1 MRLGLQQVVT
11 NIDELEIDI
20 ASQLENLE
28 GLKKRINKLKSENT
42 LTDPE
47 IKMALSDLE
56 AEVKLLE
63 GDIVKKSKLLDKIS
77 KSKTKAEQELNS
89 IVKNPDARFSEFFQ
103 MLKNISDEILPIAE
117 MDKSITSKQS
127 SGDKKYKELVEQIKT
142 TQERISLNSEL
153 QVLAEYLGEEMQNLE
168 DIVTTCPE

>member
-11 NIDELEIDI
+11 NIDELEMDI

-28 GLKKRINKLKSENT
+28 GLKKRISKLKNENT

-47 IKMALSDLE
+47 IKIALAELE

-77 KSKTKAEQELNS
+77 KSKTKAE
-89 IVKNPDARFSEFFQ
+89 
-103 MLKNISDEILPIAE
+103 
-117 MDKSITSKQS
+117 
-127 SGDKKYKELVEQIKT
+127 
-142 TQERISLNSEL
+142 
-153 QVLAEYLGEEMQNLE
+153 
-168 DIVTTCPE
+168 